1 MTAIS
6 SSPLQHINETRR
18 HYGLSAAASWASSRF
33 FEKALQI
40 EVNKMLW
47 LDLTA
52 LPPFIDCDPEFSF
65 RFLSTAEIASFSHD
79 SGNEIA
85 PEFLQRALSKQNQC
99 LAAFHGEKL
108 AAYSWYAR
116 NSVDG
121 KDHLGVS
128 MSFPTDVVYMYN
140 AFTHPD
146 FRGRRLFNVGVALAA
161 KEFAAQGA
169 TKMIASV
176 NSTNFASL
184 RSCKRLGF
192 RELGRIWTLG
202 SGDQRL
208 ARTPFAAKRLGIHF
222 GDATT
227 SLRQ

>member
-6 SSPLQHINETRR
+6 SSPLRHINETRR

-52 LPPFIDCDPEFSF
+52 LPSFVEFDPAFSF
-65 RFLSTAEIASFSHD
+65 RFLSSSEIESYGQDPANEIASD
-79 SGNEIA
+79 
-85 PEFLQRALSKQNQC
+85 FLQRALSQQNQC
-99 LAAFHGEKL
+99 LAAFHGERL
-108 AAYSWYAR
+108 ASYSWYAR

-146 FRGRRLFNVGVALAA
+146 FRGRRLFSAGVALAA
-161 KEFAAQGA
+161 KELAAQGA

-202 SGDQRL
+202 SGDHRL
-208 ARTPFAAKRLGIHF
+208 ARTPSAAKRLGIQF
-222 GDATT
+222 GDSAP
-227 SLRQ
+227 S